1 MACDEARMTHAL
13 RLPGGERVR
22 VRPIRS
28 QDAGVLQAYV
38 RGLSLE
44 SRRNRFLGAVS
55 ELAPAELEHLTHM
68 DCRSQLALI
77 AEVDVDGAPTMIG
90 EARLAI
96 ALDSLRCEFAMS
108 VADAWQSQGLGTLLL
123 ANLECRARSLRV
135 RWLVG
140 DVFGSNAAMKGLARK
155 AGFETT
161 RPPGDA
167 RLVGIIKDI
176 SLAHT
181 GPPCDEVAASGLPL
195 AA

>member
-1 MACDEARMTHAL
+1 MASDEARMTHAL

-108 VADAWQSQGLGTLLL
+108 G
-123 ANLECRARSLRV
+123 
-135 RWLVG
+135 
-140 DVFGSNAAMKGLARK
+140 K